1 MNHDETSYRLITSRL
16 EAGVRSL
23 KQWAGTL
30 HLNDLN
36 KAYNQVLD
44 LEGIVS
50 NIRSGLGD
58 LSGDYIHRSYLSEF
72 YDDLNDAVDELSSSV
87 AEVEHDLNEMIGQG
101 WADEGHEDEVQEQI
115 EDQIL
120 PSFEDAIAAFV
131 LNSTL
136 PTIRQHSTRK
146 GA

>member
-1 MNHDETSYRLITSRL
+1 MTHNETSYRLVTGHL
-16 EAGVRSL
+16 EAGVRL
-23 KQWAGTL
+23 LNQWTGTL
-30 HLNDLN
+30 YLNDLN

-50 NIRSGLGD
+50 TIRAGLGD

-72 YDDLNDAVDELSSSV
+72 YDDLTGAVDELAASV
-87 AEVEHDLNEMIGQG
+87 AEVEHDLNEMVGQG

-120 PSFEDAIAAFV
+120 PSFEVAIDAFALDSI
-131 LNSTL
+131 L
-136 PTIRQHSTRK
+136 PTISQHNDWK
-146 GA
+146 A

>member
-1 MNHDETSYRLITSRL
+1 MTHNETSYRLVTGHL
-16 EAGVRSL
+16 ESGVRLLS
-23 KQWAGTL
+23 QWAGTL

-50 NIRSGLGD
+50 TIRAGLGD

-72 YDDLNDAVDELSSSV
+72 YDDLTDAVDELSSSV

-101 WADEGHEDEVQEQI
+101 WADDGHEDEVQEQI

-120 PSFEDAIAAFV
+120 PSFEVAIDAFALDSI
-131 LNSTL
+131 L
-136 PTIRQHSTRK
+136 PTIGQHTEWK
-146 GA
+146 A